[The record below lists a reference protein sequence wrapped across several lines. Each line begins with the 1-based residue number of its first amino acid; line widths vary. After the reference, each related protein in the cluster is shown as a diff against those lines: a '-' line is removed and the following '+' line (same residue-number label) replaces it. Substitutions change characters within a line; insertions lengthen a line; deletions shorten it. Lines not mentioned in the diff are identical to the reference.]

1 MKKGE
6 IPVIMYILT
15 YLQYFSCSLPRT
27 SLPLWP
33 CSLAKHLVTGKEIA
47 IELAK
52 GIPRTTHMYVP
63 HEATR
68 GRGGEGRGE
77 EGRDSCSVSGMY
89 AIPHHTQSVLPKVT
103 DLMLDQGIAEV
114 GRLLGFIR
122 LGRGGRGRGGA
133 RRGRGEDT
141 ARYIQI

>member
-1 MKKGE
+1 MGRDQDEVKGWGTRKGD

-15 YLQYFSCSLPRT
+15 YLQYFSCSLPHT

-52 GIPRTTHMYVP
+52 GIPRTTHVYVP

-68 GRGGEGRGE
+68 GRGGEGRG
-77 EGRDSCSVSGMY
+77 SCSVSGTY
-89 AIPHHTQSVLPKVT
+89 ATPHTISLTQGNQ
-103 DLMLDQGIAEV
+103 LDDGP
-114 GRLLGFIR
+114 GHR
-122 LGRGGRGRGGA
+122 
-133 RRGRGEDT
+133 
-141 ARYIQI
+141 

>member
-47 IELAK
+47 IELTK
-52 GIPRTTHMYVP
+52 GISRTTHMYVP

-68 GRGGEGRGE
+68 GRGGEGRGG
-77 EGRDSCSVSGMY
+77 EGQLQRVRDVRHTT
-89 AIPHHTQSVLPKVT
+89 PHTISLTQGNR
-103 DLMLDQGIAEV
+103 LDV
-114 GRLLGFIR
+114 GPGHR
-122 LGRGGRGRGGA
+122 
-133 RRGRGEDT
+133 
-141 ARYIQI
+141 